1 VVALWMDR
9 RRDYWEQHG
18 LLRIPKEEAAKEE
31 ETKEEEEEEEEEAGG
46 GCRFR
51 QK

>member
-1 VVALWMDR
+1 MDR

-31 ETKEEEEEEEEEAGG
+31 ETKEEEEEEEEAGG